1 MGVEGVAGLLVAVA
15 VVCLGVSAWL
25 FFRESWFLQWL
36 RGTAGFLL
44 LVVAGYASL
53 LAASLFHY
61 QAVPDGKPLATLSFE
76 AAGPQKWRVT
86 LTEANGNRRDYDLL
100 GDLWQ
105 LDVRLLRYSGFGSM
119 FGSGAS
125 FELER
130 LSGRYLSVEDEAGK
144 DHADYQL
151 LSEPLFGFDL
161 WQRATDH
168 GSLVVTPTRSNVALV
183 PTGDGAIF
191 EVVLGDA
198 GLQLVAGNAAAGDA
212 LKRITD

>member
-44 LVVAGYASL
+44 LGIAGYVSL
-53 LAASLFHY
+53 LSASLFHY
-61 QAVPDGKPLATLSFE
+61 QAVPAEAPMATISFE
-76 AAGPQKWRVT
+76 AAGDQKWRVT
-86 LTEANGNRRDYDLL
+86 IAEANGNRRDYDLL

-105 LDVRLLRYSGFGSM
+105 LDVRLLRYSGIASA

-130 LSGRYLSVEDEAGK
+130 LSGRYLSVEDEASK
-144 DHADYQL
+144 DHADFQL

-161 WQRATDH
+161 WQRASSN
-168 GSLVVTPTRSNVALV
+168 GSLIVTPTRSNVALV
-183 PTGDGAIF
+183 PAADGAIF
-191 EVVLGDA
+191 EVVLGDT
-198 GLQLVAGNAAAGDA
+198 GLQLVAGNTAAVDA
-212 LKRITD
+212 LKRIGN